1 MNGAP
6 GASALGASSAP
17 GDHCEL
23 FVAAAAGHPVAAT
36 VGAANAACRTI
47 DPTAEPSA
55 AAHLARLGVAV
66 PDDLPAIVLSRGG
79 RLRLLAVR
87 LAPGEVAALAAGR
100 GWRPASLTMYSS
112 PWCGDCRRLKRLLA
126 EVALAAPVLPE
137 LQPPPQVPELPAL
150 PEIIE
155 VDIERDAG
163 AEAEVV
169 RRSGGRRVVPTLVL
183 DGRVWAFNPEPPMVR
198 RLVAGGAPA

>member
-1 MNGAP
+1 M
-6 GASALGASSAP
+6 
-17 GDHCEL
+17 
-23 FVAAAAGHPVAAT
+23 AAT
-36 VGAANAACRTI
+36 AGAANAGCRTI

-55 AAHLARLGVAV
+55 AARLTRLGVTV

-87 LAPGEVAALAAGR
+87 LAPAEVAALSAGH

-126 EVALAAPVLPE
+126 EVALAAPARSELPPHPEIPDLLEIPALPE
-137 LQPPPQVPELPAL
+137 LPPLPELPTL

-163 AEAEVV
+163 AEAEVL